1 VTAVAPVRRH
11 LTEEILA
18 DVRGVHRAV
27 VSPTEA
33 GVVAG
38 VEALRELTATGHLGR
53 CVLLCAGGQTVTAGT
68 PIAEITGTATQLAAA
83 EDVVLG
89 PLGFAGGIA
98 RRCRDIMAGRPDGL
112 RVVCGG
118 WKKLPN
124 ALKPLLR
131 DALAAGGVAPRLV
144 DGEFVYVDKNVV
156 TLSGGVGAAVGAA
169 SRLNHGPVAV
179 QVTTPEAAIAAVLAG
194 ARVIMDD
201 TGALDSLQAVD
212 QALRDK
218 GFRGDVMLAFAGG
231 VSVQDLEEVR
241 RKGAD
246 IVDLGRAILD
256 APLWDLHMVVES

>member
-1 VTAVAPVRRH
+1 MTAVSPVRRR
-11 LTEEILA
+11 LTDEILV
-18 DVRGVHRAV
+18 DVQGVHRAV
-27 VSPTEA
+27 LSPTEV

-38 VEALRELTATGHLGR
+38 IDALRELTADGRLGR
-53 CVLLCAGGQTVTAGT
+53 CAVLCVDGQTVTAGT
-68 PIAEITGTATQLAAA
+68 PIAEIVGKATQLASA

-98 RRCRDIMAGRPDGL
+98 RRCRDIMARRPDGL

-118 WKKLPN
+118 WKKLPH

-131 DALAAGGVAPRLV
+131 DGLAAGGVAPRLV

-156 TLSGGVGAAVGAA
+156 TLSGGVGAAVTAA

-179 QVTTPEAAIAAVLAG
+179 QVATPEAAIAAVLAG
-194 ARVIMDD
+194 AGVVMDD
-201 TGALDSLQAVD
+201 TGAIDSLRAID

-218 GFRGDVMLAFAGG
+218 GFRDDVILAFAGG
-231 VSVQDLEEVR
+231 VSAQDLDEVR

-256 APLWDLHMVVES
+256 APLWDLHMVVEP